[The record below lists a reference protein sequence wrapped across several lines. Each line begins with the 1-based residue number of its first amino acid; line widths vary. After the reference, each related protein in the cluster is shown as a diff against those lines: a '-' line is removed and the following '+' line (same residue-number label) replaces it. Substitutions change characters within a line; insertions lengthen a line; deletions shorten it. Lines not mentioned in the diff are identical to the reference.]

1 MRVFLTIVILS
12 LCTLAPASHAAD
24 IAIDNTLL
32 QRMAGLT
39 RMYPV
44 QGPASVQGRRTPVF
58 LAAPGAYSD
67 AAPDGMVGLGE
78 AYDIIRFDGPVGP
91 GDAQKLAQVLRAPS
105 GHPAKFI
112 VFNSP
117 GGNFL
122 EGIRIGEVI
131 QADLASQDPSIRG
144 LYVLNGD
151 ACHSACAVAFTMGA
165 DKRSDDTRFIEYGA
179 AVGFHMP
186 YLSGDKGDG
195 QIAINDAMD
204 LAYEITAAYNVIITE
219 GLSPPVLLRD
229 ALRHRSADSLFILTG
244 SLQAWAYGFTPVAR
258 NPLIRP
264 LSSSG
269 ITLADVQGLCFTAFA
284 AGRGFKSAA
293 DLEFGI
299 VETYPHDEALALEE
313 LSRQLGSASITFT
326 TQAGAHCQISLRND
340 GTLGLLTW
348 QGGANCL
355 SGRDGPTPGIAPCP
369 SSPGGLNTVRAAL
382 LADTFGCGNG
392 VQATAGLSWYT
403 ALNSPRLRDDMV
415 FAIRPQ
421 TRVLRNVSLRDA
433 PATDGQRLTVLE
445 AGPQVYAIT
454 GCRITNDDQALW
466 LQLATPHGTGW
477 ISARFAA
484 PPDDLKWTSP
494 FLPQTP

>member
-1 MRVFLTIVILS
+1 MRVLLPFLVIWLCALS
-12 LCTLAPASHAAD
+12 PASQAAD

-58 LAAPGAYSD
+58 LAAPSAYSD
-67 AAPDGMVGLGE
+67 AAPDGLVGVGE
-78 AYDIIRFDGPVGP
+78 SYDIIRFDGPVVQ
-91 GDAQKLAQVLRAPS
+91 GDAEKLAQVLRAPT

-151 ACHSACAVAFTMGA
+151 GCHSACAVAFTMGA

-195 QIAINDAMD
+195 QIPINEAMD

-229 ALRHRSADSLFILTG
+229 ALRHRSADSLFILSG
-244 SLQAWAYGFTPVAR
+244 NLQAWAYGFTPVAR

-264 LSSSG
+264 LGWSG
-269 ITLADVQGLCFTAFA
+269 ITLADVQGMCFTAFA

-299 VETYPHDEALALEE
+299 VETYPHPDGMLLQELAQ
-313 LSRQLGSASITFT
+313 QLGSASVTFT
-326 TQAGAHCQISLRND
+326 TQGGAQCQMSLRDD
-340 GTLGLLTW
+340 GTMGLLSW

-355 SGRDGPTPGIAPCP
+355 SGRGGPTPSIAPCA
-369 SSPGGLNTVRAAL
+369 SLPGGLNTVRAAL
-382 LADTFGCGNG
+382 LADTFGCSNG
-392 VQATAGLSWYT
+392 VQATAGLSWYN

-415 FAIRPQ
+415 FPIRQQ

-433 PATDGQRLTVLE
+433 PATGGQRLTVLE
-445 AGPQVYAIT
+445 AGPQTYAIT
-454 GCRITNDDQALW
+454 GCRVTNDDQALW
-466 LQLATPHGTGW
+466 LQLATPDGTGW

-484 PPDDLKWTSP
+484 PPDDLKWNSP
-494 FLPQTP
+494 FVPQRP